1 MGNNLDGAAEEI
13 TASFFG
19 DYGTVNLTGSDVGI
33 LSQINIDETLVVTQ
47 IKVGFG
53 AVLSD
58 KYLTVLIRGHSSGVD
73 IQIRVK
79 FLDGNADTAAFQYGA
94 D

>member
-1 MGNNLDGAAEEI
+1 MGNNLNGAAEEI
-13 TASFFG
+13 TPSFFG
-19 DYGTVNLTGSDVGI
+19 DDGTVNLTGGDVGI
-33 LSQINIDETLVVTQ
+33 LRQVNIYETFVVPQ
-47 IKVGFG
+47 VKVCFG
-53 AVLSD
+53 AVLGD
-58 KYLTVLIRGHSSGVD
+58 KYFPVLIRGHCTGVD